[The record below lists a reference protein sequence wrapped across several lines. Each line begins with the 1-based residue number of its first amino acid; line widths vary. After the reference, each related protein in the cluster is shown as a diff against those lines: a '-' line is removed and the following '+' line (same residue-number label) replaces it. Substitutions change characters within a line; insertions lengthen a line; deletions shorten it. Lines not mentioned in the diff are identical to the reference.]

1 AKQIMTVPLLAT
13 NTRIN
18 VIGLENLPKD
28 PGFTIYS
35 NHTSM
40 MDIAVLMYKIYQYPV
55 AFLAKKEVGKLFSI
69 GKWTTSLGSV
79 MLDRENTRKG
89 AEAILDVIRNVKNGL
104 TMVVFPEGTR
114 SKEIGQLLPF
124 KPGSF
129 KIALKSRVPL
139 VPITI
144 VKPLNFK
151 KIKWPRPKRMTLV
164 IHPPIPYEELK
175 TKTSNELADYVRDI
189 ISKPLNL
196 NDRKS

>member
-1 AKQIMTVPLLAT
+1 
-13 NTRIN
+13 
-18 VIGLENLPKD
+18 
-28 PGFTIYS
+28 
-35 NHTSM
+35 
-40 MDIAVLMYKIYQYPV
+40 
-55 AFLAKKEVGKLFSI
+55 
-69 GKWTTSLGSV
+69 
-79 MLDRENTRKG
+79 
-89 AEAILDVIRNVKNGL
+89 
-104 TMVVFPEGTR
+104 MVVFPEGTR